1 MGPPLAGQMLQTIK
15 HYQPAKPHINDRFF
29 WFLFKGVR
37 DRNIS
42 GIQGQPQVY
51 GNFQASLGYQRPC
64 LKDKNETFFCYLF
77 LYK

>member
-1 MGPPLAGQMLQTIK
+1 MGPPLAGQMLQAIK

-42 GIQGQPQVY
+42 GIQGQPQLFS
-51 GNFQASLGYQRPC
+51 GQPRL
-64 LKDKNETFFCYLF
+64 LKTLSRR
-77 LYK
+77 